1 MSGSKEKDKFDNKT
15 VQWIND
21 RLPIFSM
28 MNNEYGKFQTPKNF
42 NYFWNFGAIAMIM
55 LMIMII
61 TGVFMAM
68 NYVPSTTEA
77 FASIQHTTREVNY
90 GWLLRYM
97 HMNGA
102 SFFFIAVY
110 IHLFRGLYYG
120 SYKKPRELVW
130 IFGVVLLLLMM
141 ATAFLGYTLPWSQMS
156 GWGAT
161 VITSLFSAIPL
172 VGGGIVTWL
181 WGGFSVGQPTLNRF
195 YAFHFLLP
203 FIICAVVF
211 IHVWAL
217 HVSGSNNPAGV
228 EPKSD
233 KDTVPF
239 HPYYTAKDSFG
250 TVVFMTIYFAVVFFA
265 PLLLANPDHFKPFNH
280 LQTPPEIVPE
290 WYFLPFY
297 AMLRSFTVGI
307 KIFGHTLITAKQQGV
322 AAMFGSILILF
333 FVPWLDKSPVKS
345 ARYRPVFKWALRLL
359 VLNMVMLTYA
369 GGLPAIGKALVMG
382 RIGAAYYY
390 FFFLVL
396 LPYLGKREKTLP
408 LPESISADF
417 TARHGH
423 GCCAT
428 VKKALVPFALGLGLA
443 LAPHAAHAADTPPL
457 PNLHWPEQ
465 GIFGHYDKAALQRGF
480 QVYKEVCSN
489 CHSMKYVYYRNL
501 EAIGYTKEQIKALA
515 ASYQITDG
523 PDENGQM
530 YQRPGKPTD
539 HLKSPFPN
547 PETARAALN
556 GALPPDMSNLV
567 NAREGG
573 PNYVYAIL
581 TGYVPAPKDFHVM
594 AGHMYNEYFPGHQIA
609 MPQPLV
615 AGQVQFQD
623 GTPNTLDN
631 EARSVAEFLDWASNP
646 HMEQR
651 KRLGIKVILFM
662 LVFAGVLLATKRKVW
677 SDVT

>member
-1 MSGSKEKDKFDNKT
+1 MSGPKEKDKFDNKT

-21 RLPIFSM
+21 RLPIFTM
-28 MNNEYGKFQTPKNF
+28 MGKEYGQFQVPKNF

-55 LMIMII
+55 LGIMIV

-68 NYVPSTTEA
+68 NYVPSATDA
-77 FASIQHTTREVNY
+77 FASIQHTEREVNY

-110 IHLFRGLYYG
+110 IHIFRGLYYG

-130 IFGVVLLLLMM
+130 IFGVLLMLLMM

-161 VITSLFSAIPL
+161 VITNLFSAIPL
-172 VGGGIVTWL
+172 FGGGIVTWL

-195 YAFHFLLP
+195 YALHFLLP

-228 EPKSD
+228 EPKSG

-265 PLLLANPDHFKPFNH
+265 PLILANPDHFKPFNP

-307 KIFGHTLITAKQQGV
+307 KILGVTLISAKQQGV

-333 FVPWLDKSPVKS
+333 FLPWLDKSPVRS
-345 ARYRPVFKWALRLL
+345 ARFRPVFKWALRLL

-369 GGLPAIGKALVMG
+369 GGLPAAGMALVMG
-382 RIGAAYYY
+382 RVGAAYYY

-396 LPYLGKREKTLP
+396 LPYLGKNEKTLP
-408 LPESISADF
+408 LPESISEDYA
-417 TARHGH
+417 ACHPVIG
-423 GCCAT
+423 GA
-428 VKKALVPFALGLGLA
+428 KKALLPLALGLTMA
-443 LAPHAAHAADTPPL
+443 LAPHHAQAAEGTPPL
-457 PNLHWPEQ
+457 PKISWPEQ

-480 QVYKEVCSN
+480 QIYRQVCSN

-501 EAIGYTKEQIKALA
+501 EELGYTPDQVKALA
-515 ASYQITDG
+515 ATYQITDG
-523 PDENGQM
+523 PNENGQM
-530 YQRPGKPTD
+530 YQRPGRPTD
-539 HLKSPFPN
+539 RLKAPFAN
-547 PETARAALN
+547 PEQARAALN

-573 PNYVYAIL
+573 PDYIYAIL
-581 TGYVPAPKDFHVM
+581 TGYEPAPNGFDLM
-594 AGHMYNEYFPGHQIA
+594 AGHMYNKYFPGHQIA
-609 MPQPLV
+609 MPQPLT
-615 AGQVQFQD
+615 AGQVQFED
-623 GTPNTLDN
+623 GTPNSLDN
-631 EARSVAEFLDWASNP
+631 EARDVAQFLDWASNP

-651 KRLGIKVILFM
+651 KQMGLKVILFM
-662 LVFAGVLLATKRKVW
+662 LAFAGILLATKRKVW

>member
-1 MSGSKEKDKFDNKT
+1 MSGPKEKEKFNSKT

-21 RLPIFSM
+21 RMPIFSM
-28 MNNEYGKFQTPKNF
+28 MNNEYGKFPMPKNC

-55 LMIMII
+55 LVIMII

-77 FASIQHTTREVNY
+77 FASIQHATREVNY

-161 VITSLFSAIPL
+161 VITSLFSAVPL
-172 VGGGIVTWL
+172 IGGGIVTWL

-211 IHVWAL
+211 VHVWAL
-217 HVSGSNNPAGV
+217 HVSKSNNPAGV
-228 EPKSD
+228 EPKSE

-265 PLLLANPDHFKPFNH
+265 PLILANPDHFKPFNS
-280 LQTPPEIVPE
+280 LQTPPEITPE
-290 WYFLPFY
+290 WYFLPYY

-307 KIFGHTLITAKQQGV
+307 KIAGITLMTAKQQGV
-322 AAMFGSILILF
+322 LAMFGSILILF

-345 ARYRPVFKWALRLL
+345 ARYRPVFKWCLRLL
-359 VLNMVMLTYA
+359 VLNMIMLTYA
-369 GGLPAIGKALVMG
+369 GGLPAAGKALTMG

-390 FFFLVL
+390 FFFLFL
-396 LPYLGKREKTLP
+396 MPYLGKHEKTDP
-408 LPESISADF
+408 LPESVSADY
-417 TARHGH
+417 AAHHGGMTH
-423 GCCAT
+423 GN
-428 VKKALVPFALGLGLA
+428 VKKVLIPIVLGLGLV
-443 LAPHAAHAADTPPL
+443 LAPHAAHAEDAAPL
-457 PNLHWPEQ
+457 PHQHWPEQ
-465 GIFGHYDKAALQRGF
+465 GVFGQYNKAALQRGL

-489 CHSMKYVYYRNL
+489 CHGMKYVYYRSL
-501 EAIGYTKEQIKALA
+501 EGIGYTPEQIKALA
-515 ASYQITDG
+515 KTYQIPDG

-530 YQRPGKPTD
+530 FQRAGRPTD
-539 HLKSPFPN
+539 HVKSPFPN
-547 PETARAALN
+547 PETARAAMN

-573 PNYVYAIL
+573 PDYIYAIL
-581 TGYVPAPKDFHVM
+581 TGYEPAPADFHVM
-594 AGHMYNEYFPGHQIA
+594 TGHMYNKYFPGHQIA

-631 EARSVAEFLDWASNP
+631 EARSVAQFLDWASNP

-662 LVFAGVLLATKRKVW
+662 IAFAGILLATKRKVW